1 MPVTQLGEQVLAV
14 LNAAAGRPLKAKDI
28 SRVLDL
34 PADDRGDIRQVL
46 FDLVDDGRALQLP
59 NRRFVSAAAESPAL
73 GIKGTIQRKP
83 SGIAW
88 FVPHDKS
95 RKDAFLPPSEMRGV
109 VDGDVVMAKI
119 ERAPKGPVANIVK
132 VLERSRRT
140 ITGTLHTSHDRR
152 FGRVRYVEVDDNVL
166 SGPVRLTEEDAISGG
181 GANDVA
187 KEGDVV
193 EVELLVP
200 PTATTNAEGR
210 IIRRLGEKGALDVEI
225 ERLVT
230 QAGVSR
236 VFPPAVL
243 SDAGRLG
250 EVPGEVDFEGRED
263 LRALPIVTIDGE
275 TAKDFDDA
283 VFARQRPRSTKI
295 DVTVC
300 VADVS
305 YYVTEDAPLDREAR
319 LRGTSIYYPGR
330 VIPMLPE
337 ALSNGLCSLRP
348 RVPRLC
354 TFVTFTVDEAGGVH
368 DERLAFGVMQS
379 RARLTYSLVQR
390 FLDEEEGKAEPHVLP
405 PQPAEATLSTKD
417 LDDETR
423 QSLRDLAVVAR
434 RLREARRQRGALDFE
449 LPELVIEL
457 DEQKEP
463 TGLRHNER
471 VESQK
476 LIEDLMI
483 GANEAAARFFDEQ
496 NFPSIYRIHEQPD
509 EEKLSR
515 FLDLARPAFLEQ
527 TGKGLPK
534 EVLDDPTSPSALMTL
549 MHGIGEHPSRQAL
562 DMLLL
567 RSMKQA
573 RYSVDNVGH
582 YGLGST
588 AYLHFTSPI
597 RRYPDLVVHR
607 QLRARLL
614 QLGKKGKKAKQAA
627 GPDDALSA
635 DDALLRE
642 LEDMAESSSER
653 ERKATDL
660 ERQIQALH
668 ACWLM
673 KDRVGEIHD
682 ATVTGA
688 SEAGAFVRLNE
699 LHVDGLVRTDALGRE
714 YFAFDQQR
722 LQLVGDRS
730 REVIGVGTI
739 LSVEVF
745 DVDLSRRQIS
755 FVRVLDEAGRPAQPG
770 KAGNAG
776 KAGKTGKTGKPGRG
790 DDEQRVHAARGHAGQ
805 AGRSGAPSRDQFR
818 PEPYRPAAFG
828 APSRSQPSRE
838 PSRGQRPAPEAW
850 PARSQPRAGI
860 HATPAPAGRPSA
872 SDDRRAKAVVAEER
886 RDRRDER
893 QDRYERQQQ
902 RRTPGPVVDEAELE
916 ARRQAIRGP
925 DSLRAVFSERGPLSK
940 PSSRYEDK
948 PSPRHADQ
956 PSSRHADKPSSKS
969 SHPSSKPTR
978 AHDAK
983 STPKPRALDD
993 QPSLSQRMAKAAE
1006 GPSLSKASKE
1016 PASTKPS
1023 TKPASKKP
1031 ASTKPASTKAT
1042 DKAAAKKPAPSKSPD
1057 KVASKATTKKA
1068 TTKVSKEPAT
1078 KAASSKAAST
1088 KAASTKAAKKPAKK
1102 PASTKKA
1109 AVTDKAGKKAL
1120 KKADKKADVKAA
1132 KKAAAKTPAA
1142 KKSAA
1147 KKSRP
1152 KSDT

>member
-166 SGPVRLTEEDAISGG
+166 SGPVRLTQEDAISGG

-405 PQPAEATLSTKD
+405 PQPAEATLSTKQ
-417 LDDETR
+417 LDEETR

-688 SEAGAFVRLNE
+688 SDAGAFVRLNE

-714 YFAFDQQR
+714 YYAFDQQR

-770 KAGNAG
+770 EPG
-776 KAGKTGKTGKPGRG
+776 KAGKAGKTGKPGRG
-790 DDEQRVHAARGHAGQ
+790 DDEQRVHAARGHAGK

-838 PSRGQRPAPEAW
+838 PSRGQRPTPEAW
-850 PARSQPRAGI
+850 PSRSQPRAGI
-860 HATPAPAGRPSA
+860 HATPAPSVRPSSS
-872 SDDRRAKAVVAEER
+872 SDDRRAKAVVADER

-902 RRTPGPVVDEAELE
+902 RRSPGPIVDEAELE

-940 PSSRYEDK
+940 PSSRHADQ
-948 PSPRHADQ
+948 PSSRHADQ

-1006 GPSLSKASKE
+1006 GPSVSKASKE
-1016 PASTKPS
+1016 PASTK
-1023 TKPASKKP
+1023 
-1031 ASTKPASTKAT
+1031 ASTKPASTKPSTKAPAT
-1042 DKAAAKKPAPSKSPD
+1042 AKK
-1057 KVASKATTKKA
+1057 
-1068 TTKVSKEPAT
+1068 
-1078 KAASSKAAST
+1078 AST
-1088 KAASTKAAKKPAKK
+1088 KAPATAKKASTKAPATAKKASKKAAKK
-1102 PASTKKA
+1102 PASTKTA
-1109 AVTDKAGKKAL
+1109 AVTDKADKKAL

-1142 KKSAA
+1142 KKAAA

-1152 KSDT
+1152 KAD

>member
-132 VLERSRRT
+132 VLERSQRT

-166 SGPVRLTEEDAISGG
+166 SGPVRLTQEDAISGG

-405 PQPAEATLSTKD
+405 PQPAEATLSTTQ
-417 LDDETR
+417 LDEETR

-673 KDRVGEIHD
+673 KDRIGEIHD

-688 SEAGAFVRLNE
+688 SDAGAFVRLNE

-714 YFAFDQQR
+714 YYAFDQQR
-722 LQLVGDRS
+722 LQLVGERS
-730 REVIGVGTI
+730 REVIGVGTAI
-739 LSVEVF
+739 EVEVF

-755 FVRVLDEAGRPAQPG
+755 FVRVLDEAGQASRPGKSG
-770 KAGNAG
+770 KAGA
-776 KAGKTGKTGKPGRG
+776 PG
-790 DDEQRVHAARGHAGQ
+790 GHAGDDRSEQ
-805 AGRSGAPSRDQFR
+805 RGKPHAGKGNDKGYDKGHDKGHDKQRGPSRDQFR
-818 PEPYRPAAFG
+818 PEPYKPAPFG
-828 APSRSQPSRE
+828 ASSSRNGPSGGPSRGGPSRGG
-838 PSRGQRPAPEAW
+838 PSRGEAPRGQRPAPESW
-850 PARSQPRAGI
+850 PSRPNARPGI

-872 SDDRRAKAVVAEER
+872 SDDRRAKAVVADER

-940 PSSRYEDK
+940 PSSR
-948 PSPRHADQ
+948 HADQ
-956 PSSRHADKPSSKS
+956 PSSRHADKPSSRHADQP

-1006 GPSLSKASKE
+1006 GPSVSKASKE

-1023 TKPASKKP
+1023 TKPASTKPASTKP

-1068 TTKVSKEPAT
+1068 TTKKAT
-1078 KAASSKAAST
+1078 
-1088 KAASTKAAKKPAKK
+1088 
-1102 PASTKKA
+1102 TKKA
-1109 AVTDKAGKKAL
+1109 ATKKAATTAPVT
-1120 KKADKKADVKAA
+1120 KADKKAAQKADKKADVKAA

>member
-1 MPVTQLGEQVLAV
+1 MPVTPLGEQVLAV

-283 VFARQRPRSTKI
+283 VFARQRPRSPKI

-305 YYVTEDAPLDREAR
+305 YYVTQDAPLDREAR

-417 LDDETR
+417 LDEETR

-627 GPDDALSA
+627 SPDDALSA

-770 KAGNAG
+770 NAG
-776 KAGKTGKTGKPGRG
+776 KAGKTGKAGKPGRA
-790 DDEQRVHAARGHAGQ
+790 DDEPRIHAAKGHTGKSPAGK
-805 AGRSGAPSRDQFR
+805 SGAPSRDQFR

-838 PSRGQRPAPEAW
+838 PSRGQRAAPEAW
-850 PARSQPRAGI
+850 ASRSQPRAGI
-860 HATPAPAGRPSA
+860 HATPAPSVRPSA
-872 SDDRRAKAVVAEER
+872 SDDRRAKAVVADER

-902 RRTPGPVVDEAELE
+902 RRTPGPIVDEVELE

-925 DSLRAVFSERGPLSK
+925 DSLRAVFSDRGPLSK
-940 PSSRYEDK
+940 PSSR
-948 PSPRHADQ
+948 HADQ
-956 PSSRHADKPSSKS
+956 ASSRHADKP

-1016 PASTKPS
+1016 PASPKPPS
-1023 TKPASKKP
+1023 TKS
-1031 ASTKPASTKAT
+1031 ASTKAST
-1042 DKAAAKKPAPSKSPD
+1042 KQASPKAPAT
-1057 KVASKATTKKA
+1057 AKKA
-1068 TTKVSKEPAT
+1068 T
-1078 KAASSKAAST
+1078 
-1088 KAASTKAAKKPAKK
+1088 AKKTA
-1102 PASTKKA
+1102 AKKA
-1109 AVTDKAGKKAL
+1109 AVKAPVTKAEKKAAQ
-1120 KKADKKADVKAA
+1120 KADKKAGAKAA

>member
-28 SRVLDL
+28 SRSLDL
-34 PADDRGDIRQVL
+34 PADDRGDIRQAL

-73 GIKGTIQRKP
+73 GIKGTVQRKP

-95 RKDAFLPPSEMRGV
+95 RKDAFIPPAEMRAII
-109 VDGDVVMAKI
+109 DGDVVMAKI
-119 ERAPKGPVANIVK
+119 ERAPKGPVATIVK

-140 ITGTLHTSHDRR
+140 ITGTLHTSHDKR

-166 SGPVRLTEEDAISGG
+166 SGPVRLTQDDAIAG
-181 GANDVA
+181 GAKPNDVA

-200 PTATTNAEGR
+200 PTATTPAEGR

-236 VFPPAVL
+236 IFPTAVL
-243 SDAGRLG
+243 ADAGRLG
-250 EVPGEVDFEGRED
+250 EVPGEADFEGRQD
-263 LRALPIVTIDGE
+263 LRDLPIVTIDGE

-283 VFARQRPRSTKI
+283 VFARKRPRSQKI

-305 YYVTEDAPLDREAR
+305 HYVTEDAPLDREAR

-337 ALSNGLCSLRP
+337 ALSNGLCSLKP

-354 TFVTFTVDEAGGVH
+354 TFATFTVDEAGGIH
-368 DERLAFGVMQS
+368 DEKLAFGVMQS
-379 RARLTYSLVQR
+379 RARLTYSLVQT
-390 FLDEEEGKAEPHVLP
+390 FLDEEEGKAEPYVMP
-405 PQPAEATLSTKD
+405 KQPAEATLSPRQLDEETK
-417 LDDETR
+417 
-423 QSLRDLAVVAR
+423 QSLRDLAEVSR
-434 RLREARRQRGALDFE
+434 RLRETRRQRGALDFE

-463 TGLRHNER
+463 TGLRHNVR

-483 GANEAAARFFDEQ
+483 AANEVAARYFDEQ
-496 NFPSIYRIHEQPD
+496 GFPSIYRIHEEPD

-515 FLDLARPAFLEQ
+515 FLDLARPAYLEQ
-527 TGKGLPK
+527 TGKPLPK
-534 EVLDDPTSPSALMTL
+534 TVLDDPTSPSALMTL
-549 MHGIGEHPSRQAL
+549 MHGIGDHPSRQAL

-607 QLRARLL
+607 QLRARLA
-614 QLGKKGKKAKQAA
+614 QQGKKPRRAKNA
-627 GPDDALSA
+627 GSEELLAA

-673 KDRVGEIHD
+673 KDRIGEIHE

-714 YFAFDQQR
+714 YYAFDQQR
-722 LQLVGDRS
+722 LQLVGERS
-730 REVIGVGTI
+730 REVIGVGTAI
-739 LSVEVF
+739 EVEVF

-755 FVRVLDEAGRPAQPG
+755 FVRVLNEAGQASRPGKSG
-770 KAGNAG
+770 KAGA
-776 KAGKTGKTGKPGRG
+776 PG
-790 DDEQRVHAARGHAGQ
+790 GHAGGDRAEQ
-805 AGRSGAPSRDQFR
+805 RGKPHAGKGHDKGYDKGYDKGHDKQRGPSRDQFR
-818 PEPYRPAAFG
+818 PEPYKPAPFG
-828 APSRSQPSRE
+828 ASSSRNGPSGGPARGGPSRGEAP
-838 PSRGQRPAPEAW
+838 RGQRPAPESW
-850 PARSQPRAGI
+850 PSRPNTRPGI

-872 SDDRRAKAVVAEER
+872 SDDRRAKAVVNDER

-925 DSLRAVFSERGPLSK
+925 DSLRAVFSERGPSSK
-940 PSSRYEDK
+940 PSS
-948 PSPRHADQ
+948 SSSHSSHS
-956 PSSRHADKPSSKS
+956 SSRHDDTPSKPAHSSHHSSK
-969 SHPSSKPTR
+969 
-978 AHDAK
+978 AA
-983 STPKPRALDD
+983 PKPRALDD
-993 QPSLSQRMAKAAE
+993 EPSLSHKMAKAAE
-1006 GPSLSKASKE
+1006 GQQKPPSSLKASAPVPEK
-1016 PASTKPS
+1016 ASTKSS
-1023 TKPASKKP
+1023 TASTASTASKAPKK
-1031 ASTKPASTKAT
+1031 ASSKAT

-1057 KVASKATTKKA
+1057 KVASKPTTKKPTTKKA
-1068 TTKVSKEPAT
+1068 ASKKPAVKAAAKAPAT
-1078 KAASSKAAST
+1078 KAE
-1088 KAASTKAAKKPAKK
+1088 
-1102 PASTKKA
+1102 KKA
-1109 AVTDKAGKKAL
+1109 A
-1120 KKADKKADVKAA
+1120 KKADKKADAKAA

-1142 KKSAA
+1142 KKAAA
-1147 KKSRP
+1147 KKSKP
-1152 KSDT
+1152 KS